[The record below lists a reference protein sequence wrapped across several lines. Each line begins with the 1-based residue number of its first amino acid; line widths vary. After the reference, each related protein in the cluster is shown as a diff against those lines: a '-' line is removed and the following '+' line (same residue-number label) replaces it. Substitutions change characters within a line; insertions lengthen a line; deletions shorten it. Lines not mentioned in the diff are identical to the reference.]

1 MSRRY
6 ARLQSIPEKETV
18 FINSLSG
25 INLHKRASA
34 LYHAGWTLQ
43 SIGDAL
49 SPTRT
54 RSTIKSW
61 VDRYPNPSVKDLTDV
76 DVPIPRLRTPEGGYQ
91 RLTPVSPGVPPHT
104 EERLAQLAPQA
115 RLFRHRMPAGHPY
128 AKANEEMNQLV
139 LELRDNDVSIADI
152 ARAAN
157 VTHRAIARR
166 IQALAH
172 PPKDKLD

>member
-1 MSRRY
+1 MARRS
-6 ARLQSIPEKETV
+6 ARLQSLPDKEV
-18 FINSLSG
+18 AFINSLSG
-25 INLHKRASA
+25 PNLHKRASA
-34 LYHAGWTLQ
+34 LYSAGWTLA

-104 EERLAQLAPQA
+104 EERLRDLAPQA

-128 AKANEEMNQLV
+128 AKANEEMNILV
-139 LELRDNDVSIADI
+139 LELRANDVSIADI

-166 IQALAH
+166 LQTLQQS
-172 PPKDKLD
+172 KVD

>member
-1 MSRRY
+1 MARRY
-6 ARLQSIPEKETV
+6 ARLQSLPDKEV
-18 FINSLSG
+18 AFINSLSG
-25 INLHKRASA
+25 TNLHKRSSA
-34 LYHAGWTLQ
+34 LYHAGWTLA

-61 VDRYPNPSVKDLTDV
+61 VDRYPNPSVKDIDV

-91 RLTPVSPGVPPHT
+91 RLTPVSPGVPLST
-104 EERLAQLAPQA
+104 QERLQQLAPQA

-128 AKANEEMNQLV
+128 AQANQEMNDIVSQL
-139 LELRDNDVSIADI
+139 RADDVSIADI
-152 ARAAN
+152 ARAAD

-166 IQALAH
+166 LQTLQQS
-172 PPKDKLD
+172 KVD